1 MDARHPSRHAGRAA
15 AHQSDGHHADD
26 QNHHQDEGH
35 ADDQNHHRD
44 EAHADD
50 QNHHQDE
57 GHGVDRRRAATS
69 DRRLARSVKDGPHIG
84 SLADAA
90 RRHVPTPLT
99 LLIDA
104 TCPSGCTPHHRRHC
118 HGLRRVEH
126 HASHSGWRFRRPPVR
141 DLRHPH
147 RMVDWD
153 GQQRLSCA
161 LRSHRCLHERCDP
174 RERNWGDG
182 RSA

>member
-1 MDARHPSRHAGRAA
+1 MDARHPSLHAGRAA
-15 AHQSDGHHADD
+15 AHQSDVNHADD
-26 QNHHQDEGH
+26 LHRDEDRAVGLNHHQDEGF
-35 ADDQNHHRD
+35 ADGLKSCPV
-44 EAHADD
+44 A
-50 QNHHQDE
+50 
-57 GHGVDRRRAATS
+57 GHGVDQLRAATS
-69 DRRLARSVKDGPHIG
+69 DRRPARNVKGGPHIG
-84 SLADAA
+84 SLGDAA
-90 RRHVPTPLT
+90 RRHVPTPLA

-126 HASHSGWRFRRPPVR
+126 HASRIGWRCHRPLVR

-147 RMVDWD
+147 RMDDWD
-153 GQQRLSCA
+153 GHRRSSCA
-161 LRSHRCLHERCDP
+161 LCSHRCRHERCDP